1 MGTNY
6 YFKPFN
12 VGYGSI
18 ASIHIGKSSC
28 GWKFV
33 FHSTEEFKTSEDWFK
48 VLKSG
53 VIRSEY
59 NEILSFS
66 VFREM
71 INAKRFEQSYG
82 DVEFFCHKYYN
93 DRKYDY
99 LEGEFC

>member
-12 VGYGSI
+12 VGHRSI
-18 ASIHIGKSSC
+18 APIHIGKSSC

-59 NEILSFS
+59 NEIISFS
-66 VFREM
+66 DFKEM
-71 INAKRFEQSYG
+71 INVKRFEQSSCNW
-82 DVEFFCHKYYN
+82 EFFGHKYYN

-99 LEGEFC
+99 LEGEFS